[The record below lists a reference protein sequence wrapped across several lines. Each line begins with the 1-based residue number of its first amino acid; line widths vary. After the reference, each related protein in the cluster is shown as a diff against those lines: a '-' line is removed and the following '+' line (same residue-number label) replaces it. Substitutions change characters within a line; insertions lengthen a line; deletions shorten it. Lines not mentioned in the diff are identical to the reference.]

1 LLGEVLAALG
11 RLEEAEELAQR
22 IAAEAPEHDLIAQVL
37 SRCTLSRVQAR
48 GGSAQMAVELAAEAR
63 RLLADAEFP
72 QLAIAALT
80 AAAEAAAAAD
90 EIPEAERLLA
100 EARQVAQAK
109 GAAASLA
116 QLDAVLSG

>member
-1 LLGEVLAALG
+1 V
-11 RLEEAEELAQR
+11 
-22 IAAEAPEHDLIAQVL
+22 
-37 SRCTLSRVQAR
+37 
-48 GGSAQMAVELAAEAR
+48 LAAEAR

-90 EIPEAERLLA
+90 ELPEAERLLA
-100 EARQVAQAK
+100 EARQIAQAK
-109 GAAASLA
+109 GAAASFA